1 MDGIGRFHAHLDI
14 CEQCREHPFNLCDVG
29 DRLLHS
35 AVEESTAE
43 AANTKEYNENHPL
56 GKKTSTITLEV
67 KLQPCDII
75 LWINDKNDP
84 INRLSRWAIGQYC
97 HVAMYLGNF
106 PFATDNT
113 VFIIPLVYESRGRGV
128 YIASL
133 LPQTGMSAAVMRLI
147 AFYPGQKEK
156 LLNTAF
162 ELAADEKHFYD
173 YLAIVHSV
181 LPRVI
186 AEKLSWLPLP
196 VKYQRD
202 IFFICSEAV
211 AELWWRND
219 TLILPDDYKDA
230 DGIHA
235 GSIPLPGDFAKSP
248 ILKLVGTGKLME
260 DIVP

>member
-1 MDGIGRFHAHLDI
+1 M
-14 CEQCREHPFNLCDVG
+14 
-29 DRLLHS
+29 
-35 AVEESTAE
+35 
-43 AANTKEYNENHPL
+43 
-56 GKKTSTITLEV
+56 

-75 LWINDKNDP
+75 LWINEKNDP
-84 INRLSRWAIGQYC
+84 INKLSRWAIGKYC
-97 HVAMYLGNF
+97 HVAMYLGKF
-106 PFATDNT
+106 PFVADNT
-113 VFIIPLVYESRGRGV
+113 VFTIPLVYESRGRGV

-133 LPQTGMSAAVMRLI
+133 LAQTGMPTAVMRPASLDPEE
-147 AFYPGQKEK
+147 YPIRVNRETLESMLQTIRHG
-156 LLNTAF
+156 LLSIAF

-186 AEKLSWLPLP
+186 AEKLPWLPLP
-196 VKYQRD
+196 VKYHRD

-211 AELWWRND
+211 AEVWWRNN
-219 TLILPDDYKDA
+219 TLILPDDWQDA

-248 ILKLVGTGKLME
+248 ILKYMGKGKLME